1 MKNFSTKDM
10 VFTAL
15 FAAIFC
21 ILAPFSIPIGEV
33 PVSVTNFLIY
43 ITIYAIGWKKATVSY
58 IIYLLLGFV
67 GLPVFAGFTGGIS
80 KLVSPTGGYLVGFI
94 FTSVI
99 SGLIIEKFN
108 YKRIPNI
115 IGMIIGLAITYIF
128 GTAWLAFGMGRTF
141 MEALAVGVLPFLIF
155 DFGKIIIVAIIGPE
169 LQKLMKK
176 VAYSG
181 INLLIN
187 IFSLTSKKI
196 SCLQFSVN
204 S

>member
-67 GLPVFAGFTGGIS
+67 GLPVFAGFTGGFQYIVGYSGGFIIS
-80 KLVSPTGGYLVGFI
+80 FPLVAFIIGFVSEKTDNMVLILLSTILGLIVSYTIGTLVFSLVTNASISASLAACVIPFI
-94 FTSVI
+94 FTDLLKCFIATV
-99 SGLIIEKFN
+99 
-108 YKRIPNI
+108 
-115 IGMIIGLAITYIF
+115 IGLKLKENISIKS
-128 GTAWLAFGMGRTF
+128 
-141 MEALAVGVLPFLIF
+141 VL
-155 DFGKIIIVAIIGPE
+155 
-169 LQKLMKK
+169 
-176 VAYSG
+176 
-181 INLLIN
+181 N
-187 IFSLTSKKI
+187 
-196 SCLQFSVN
+196 
-204 S
+204 

>member
-115 IGMIIGLAITYIF
+115 IGMIIGLAITYI
-128 GTAWLAFGMGRTF
+128 WYNLACLWYGQNIYGSLSRWCITF
-141 MEALAVGVLPFLIF
+141 PYFRLW
-155 DFGKIIIVAIIGPE
+155 KNN
-169 LQKLMKK
+169 
-176 VAYSG
+176 YS
-181 INLLIN
+181 
-187 IFSLTSKKI
+187 SYYWSRTSKTYEK
-196 SCLQFSVN
+196 SCLIGY
-204 S
+204 

>member
-80 KLVSPTGGYLVGFI
+80 KLVSPTGGYFVGFI

-115 IGMIIGLAITYIF
+115 IGMIVGLAITYIF

-141 MEALAVGVLPFLIF
+141 MEALAIGVLPFLIF

-169 LQKLMKK
+169 LQKLIKK
-176 VAYSG
+176 VA
-181 INLLIN
+181 
-187 IFSLTSKKI
+187 
-196 SCLQFSVN
+196 
-204 S
+204 

>member
-115 IGMIIGLAITYIF
+115 IGMIVGLAITYIF

-141 MEALAVGVLPFLIF
+141 MEALAIGVLPFLIF

-169 LQKLMKK
+169 LQKLIKK
-176 VAYSG
+176 VDPSAFIIVSDVHEVLG
-181 INLLIN
+181 EGFKSIAA
-187 IFSLTSKKI
+187 
-196 SCLQFSVN
+196 
-204 S
+204 

>member
-43 ITIYAIGWKKATVSY
+43 ITIYVIGWKKATVSY

-108 YKRIPNI
+108 K
-115 IGMIIGLAITYIF
+115 TY
-128 GTAWLAFGMGRTF
+128 
-141 MEALAVGVLPFLIF
+141 
-155 DFGKIIIVAIIGPE
+155 
-169 LQKLMKK
+169 
-176 VAYSG
+176 
-181 INLLIN
+181 
-187 IFSLTSKKI
+187 
-196 SCLQFSVN
+196 
-204 S
+204 

>member
-1 MKNFSTKDM
+1 MST
-10 VFTAL
+10 VTATKTKTYDL
-15 FAAIFC
+15 AYIAIFAVLIAIC
-21 ILAPFSIPIGEV
+21 SWISIPMTV
-33 PVSVTNFLIY
+33 PFTLQTFGVFMAVGVLGGKRGSLAVLVY
-43 ITIYAIGWKKATVSY
+43 ILLGAIGV
-58 IIYLLLGFV
+58 
-67 GLPVFAGFTGGIS
+67 PVFAGFTGGIS

-176 VAYSG
+176 VA
-181 INLLIN
+181 
-187 IFSLTSKKI
+187 
-196 SCLQFSVN
+196 
-204 S
+204 

>member
-1 MKNFSTKDM
+1 M

-67 GLPVFAGFTGGIS
+67 GLPVFAGF
-80 KLVSPTGGYLVGFI
+80 TGGYLVGFI

-176 VAYSG
+176 VA
-181 INLLIN
+181 
-187 IFSLTSKKI
+187 
-196 SCLQFSVN
+196 
-204 S
+204 